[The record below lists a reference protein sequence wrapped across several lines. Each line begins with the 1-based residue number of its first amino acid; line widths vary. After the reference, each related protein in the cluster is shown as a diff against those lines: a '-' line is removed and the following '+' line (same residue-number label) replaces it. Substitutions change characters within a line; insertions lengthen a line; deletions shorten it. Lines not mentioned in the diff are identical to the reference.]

1 MAYFGCTDT
10 HHAAADFKELS
21 QRFSYVVLPL
31 TEQDIYHGRRTVGEL
46 VKAAQG
52 EGLAVWMGAWG
63 IAGIFGG
70 EGWSALRHLC
80 PQSCRVQDELK
91 RWTEV
96 VVESGAEG
104 AFLDEPRDRCCSV
117 QGILFDLTFVLSQ
130 AGFQTHLCLS
140 PEHPWL
146 DTLML
151 KGQLTS
157 VGTDPYNVFR
167 PELELVP
174 YIDDWANEAK
184 RAAKDAGA
192 QTHGWVRGFSVP
204 AGQEDKI
211 ALSLKVWATVG
222 VDRVG
227 VWSYRP
233 ERVGTLA
240 NEQPEVAWK
249 TICDGVDEFR
259 E

>member
-1 MAYFGCTDT
+1 MSYFGCTDT
-10 HHAAADFKELS
+10 HHAAADFKELA
-21 QRFSYVVLPL
+21 QRFSWVVLPI
-31 TEQDIYHGRRTVGEL
+31 TEQDIRHSRRTISDL
-46 VKAAQG
+46 VKTAHDAG
-52 EGLAVWMGAWG
+52 MEVWVGAWG
-63 IAGIFGG
+63 IAGLFGG
-70 EGWSALRHLC
+70 EGLSSIGHLC

-96 VVESGAEG
+96 VAESGAEG
-104 AFLDEPRDRCCSV
+104 AFLDEPRKRCCSIN
-117 QGILFDLTFVLSQ
+117 GILFDLTFVLSQ
-130 AGFQTHLCLS
+130 AGIQTHLCLS
-140 PEHPWL
+140 PEHPWP
-146 DTLML
+146 DMLML
-151 KGQLTS
+151 KGHLTS

-204 AGQEDKI
+204 AGQEGAI
-211 ALSLKVWATVG
+211 AFSLKLWATAD

-240 NEQPEVAWK
+240 NDQPEVVWQ
-249 TICDGVDEFR
+249 TISDTIDSLKN
-259 E
+259 